1 MTTTASC
8 FIPSPAMAERR
19 KAQGLIGVSF
29 EPGSDF
35 GENDLTDWCYDNARQ
50 VATALYKA
58 TDSQAPTLLA
68 LYDDVVTRILSES
81 KEYDTANGS
90 APGSETIT
98 GNNLNLS
105 ALSRRTYTLL
115 STIVDPE
122 ARAEDLPGKYL
133 LSASF
138 EITPE
143 NENDF
148 NKWYD
153 EEHMALVA
161 RIPGWKRGRRYKLVG
176 HRQLEGGSLVEQPVS
191 AEYLAL
197 HELDNGDF
205 AHSAE
210 IRHARNTEWA
220 QRVIGAARR
229 REVRAFRLHQV
240 LTNLQER
247 KGEA

>member
-1 MTTTASC
+1 
-8 FIPSPAMAERR
+8 
-19 KAQGLIGVSF
+19 
-29 EPGSDF
+29 
-35 GENDLTDWCYDNARQ
+35 
-50 VATALYKA
+50 
-58 TDSQAPTLLA
+58 
-68 LYDDVVTRILSES
+68 VTRILSES

-148 NKWYD
+148 NKW
-153 EEHMALVA
+153 
-161 RIPGWKRGRRYKLVG
+161 
-176 HRQLEGGSLVEQPVS
+176 
-191 AEYLAL
+191 
-197 HELDNGDF
+197 
-205 AHSAE
+205 
-210 IRHARNTEWA
+210 
-220 QRVIGAARR
+220 
-229 REVRAFRLHQV
+229 
-240 LTNLQER
+240 
-247 KGEA
+247 

>member
-29 EPGSDF
+29 EPGPDF
-35 GENDLTDWCYDNARQ
+35 GENDLTGEMHQRFRKWTVSERLKVDWCYDNARQ

-122 ARAEDLPGKYL
+122 TRAEDLPGKYL

-148 NKWYD
+148 NKW
-153 EEHMALVA
+153 
-161 RIPGWKRGRRYKLVG
+161 
-176 HRQLEGGSLVEQPVS
+176 
-191 AEYLAL
+191 
-197 HELDNGDF
+197 
-205 AHSAE
+205 
-210 IRHARNTEWA
+210 
-220 QRVIGAARR
+220 
-229 REVRAFRLHQV
+229 
-240 LTNLQER
+240 
-247 KGEA
+247 